1 MTNSEYKLLKKIS
14 KSSGIT
20 VGKLYPIRFPL
31 RKVNYL
37 VVDQQIIY
45 LRELGLISCDDI
57 RSGYST
63 VSQSSVISITTAG
76 VHALTEH
83 KETLNV
89 LRWSRGISFA
99 AFLIS
104 FATLGWNVYV
114 YIVQNNI
121 LP

>member
-20 VGKLYPIRFPL
+20 VGRLYPICFPL

-37 VVDQQIIY
+37 VIDQQIIY
-45 LRELGLISCDDI
+45 LHELGLISCDGI

-63 VSQSSVISITTAG
+63 VLQSSVISITTAG

-83 KETLNV
+83 KETLNA
-89 LRWSRGISFA
+89 LRWTRGVSVAAIIISV
-99 AFLIS
+99 I
-104 FATLGWNVYV
+104 TLGWNIYAD
-114 YIVQNNI
+114 IVQNKI